1 MTDILNGLYNFLN
14 FIETNWGMIAAIVI
28 LTISIGKKIYAF
40 LGKSQE
46 ERVEI
51 AKKQISETMLKW
63 VTEAEKDYR
72 LWVSAGVMK
81 RSQVIDQIL
90 DKYPILSKVTN
101 QEEIIAWL
109 DDTIDEALKTMR
121 KIFEENAKS
130 STAEEVI
137 EETIEATIESEVES
151 GC

>member
-28 LTISIGKKIYAF
+28 LIISIGKKIYAF

-51 AKKQISETMLKW
+51 AKKQIRETMLKW

-72 LWVSAGVMK
+72 LWVSAGAIK

-90 DKYPILSKVTN
+90 DKYPILSKMTN

-137 EETIEATIESEVES
+137 EETTEVTIESEVES